1 MKSIEF
7 VPAHFKEGV
16 FDWRKGYRA
25 VCGNKRLTFNIMPWL
40 YAAAAIALGAF
51 LFIRYQNHTTDYL
64 AYDVAQTFTLPD
76 GSKAILQPGAK
87 LSLKPR
93 RNPRSITLDGT
104 ALFSVA
110 RDAGKTFTVTTDKS
124 FVKVLGTVFQLS
136 ESDLDVFEG
145 KVLFSSAPD
154 SAGVIVTAGESAR
167 IIDGIAQKTMQ
178 SPNPIAW
185 AKGRFSYDNTPLERV
200 LEELSDYFDVSLRCG
215 QEGKWLTAEFSTE
228 SLEEI
233 INLIETALDV
243 TITVER

>member
-25 VCGNKRLTFNIMPWL
+25 VCGNKRRTFNIMPWL

-104 ALFSVA
+104 ALFSVEKM
-110 RDAGKTFTVTTDKS
+110 DGKPFTVKS
-124 FVKVLGTVFQLS
+124 EAAYVKVLGTVFQLS
-136 ESDLDVFEG
+136 GNTLEVYEG
-145 KVLFSSAPD
+145 KVLFALTED
-154 SAGVIVTAGESAR
+154 SEGIVVTAGEKAVIR
-167 IIDGIAQKTMQ
+167 GDKPEKTV
-178 SPNPIAW
+178 
-185 AKGRFSYDNTPLERV
+185 RFVYDDTPLEKV
-200 LEELSDYFDVSLRCG
+200 LADLSKYYGVSLNCA
-215 QEGKWLTAEFSTE
+215 KTHKKLTAEFPAE

-233 INLIETALDV
+233 VDLIEAALDV
-243 TITVER
+243 EIEIEK

>member
-25 VCGNKRLTFNIMPWL
+25 VCGNKRRTFNIMPWL

-64 AYDVAQTFTLPD
+64 AYDVAQAFTLPD

-104 ALFSVA
+104 ALFSVEKM
-110 RDAGKTFTVTTDKS
+110 DGKPFTVKS
-124 FVKVLGTVFQLS
+124 EAAYVKVLGTVFQLS
-136 ESDLDVFEG
+136 GNTLEVYEG
-145 KVLFSSAPD
+145 KVLFALTED
-154 SAGVIVTAGESAR
+154 SEGIVVTAGEKAVIR
-167 IIDGIAQKTMQ
+167 GDKPEKTV
-178 SPNPIAW
+178 
-185 AKGRFSYDNTPLERV
+185 RFVYDDTPLEKV
-200 LEELSDYFDVSLRCG
+200 LADLSKYYGVSLNCA
-215 QEGKWLTAEFSTE
+215 KTHKKLTAEFPAE

-233 INLIETALDV
+233 VDLIEAALDV
-243 TITVER
+243 EIEIEK

>member
-25 VCGNKRLTFNIMPWL
+25 VCGNKRRTFNIMPWL

-104 ALFSVA
+104 ALFSVEKM
-110 RDAGKTFTVTTDKS
+110 DGKPFTVKS
-124 FVKVLGTVFQLS
+124 EAAYVKVLGTVFQLS
-136 ESDLDVFEG
+136 GNTLEVYEG
-145 KVLFSSAPD
+145 KVLFAPTED
-154 SAGVIVTAGESAR
+154 SEGIVVTAGEKAVIR
-167 IIDGIAQKTMQ
+167 GDKPEKTV
-178 SPNPIAW
+178 
-185 AKGRFSYDNTPLERV
+185 RFVYDDTPLEKV
-200 LEELSDYFDVSLRCG
+200 LADLSKYYGVSLNCA
-215 QEGKWLTAEFSTE
+215 KTHKKLTAEFPAE

-233 INLIETALDV
+233 VDLIEAALDV
-243 TITVER
+243 EIEIEK

>member
-25 VCGNKRLTFNIMPWL
+25 VCGNKRRTFNIMPWL

-104 ALFSVA
+104 ALFSVEKM
-110 RDAGKTFTVTTDKS
+110 DGKPFTVKS
-124 FVKVLGTVFQLS
+124 EAAYVKVLGTVFQLS
-136 ESDLDVFEG
+136 GNTLEVYEG
-145 KVLFSSAPD
+145 KVLFALTED
-154 SAGVIVTAGESAR
+154 SEGIVVTAGEKAVIR
-167 IIDGIAQKTMQ
+167 GDKPEKTV
-178 SPNPIAW
+178 
-185 AKGRFSYDNTPLERV
+185 RFVYDDTPLEKV
-200 LEELSDYFDVSLRCG
+200 LADLSKYYGVSLNCA
-215 QEGKWLTAEFSTE
+215 KTLKKLTAEFPAE

-233 INLIETALDV
+233 VDLIEAALDV
-243 TITVER
+243 EIEIEK

>member
-25 VCGNKRLTFNIMPWL
+25 VCGNKRRTFNIMPWL

-104 ALFSVA
+104 ALFSVEKM
-110 RDAGKTFTVTTDKS
+110 DGKPFTVKS
-124 FVKVLGTVFQLS
+124 EAAYVKVLGTVFQLS
-136 ESDLDVFEG
+136 GNTLEVYEG
-145 KVLFSSAPD
+145 KVLFALTED
-154 SAGVIVTAGESAR
+154 SEGIVVTAGEKAVIR
-167 IIDGIAQKTMQ
+167 GDKPEKTV
-178 SPNPIAW
+178 
-185 AKGRFSYDNTPLERV
+185 RFVYDDTPLEKV
-200 LEELSDYFDVSLRCG
+200 LADLSKYYGVSLNCA
-215 QEGKWLTAEFSTE
+215 KTHKKLTAEFPAE

-233 INLIETALDV
+233 LDLIEAALDV
-243 TITVER
+243 EIEIEK

>member
-7 VPAHFKEGV
+7 VLAHFKEGV

-25 VCGNKRLTFNIMPWL
+25 VCGNKRRTFNIMPWL
-40 YAAAAIALGAF
+40 FAAAAIALGAF

-104 ALFSVA
+104 ALFSVEKM
-110 RDAGKTFTVTTDKS
+110 DGKPFTVKS
-124 FVKVLGTVFQLS
+124 EAAYVKVLGTVFQLS
-136 ESDLDVFEG
+136 GNTLEVYEG
-145 KVLFSSAPD
+145 KVLFALTED
-154 SAGVIVTAGESAR
+154 SEGIVVTAGEKAVIR
-167 IIDGIAQKTMQ
+167 GDKPEKTV
-178 SPNPIAW
+178 
-185 AKGRFSYDNTPLERV
+185 RFVYDDTPLEKV
-200 LEELSDYFDVSLRCG
+200 LADLSKYYGVSLNCA
-215 QEGKWLTAEFSTE
+215 KTHKKLTAEFPAE

-233 INLIETALDV
+233 VDLIEAALDV
-243 TITVER
+243 EIEIEK

>member
-25 VCGNKRLTFNIMPWL
+25 VCGNKRRTFNIMPWL

-93 RNPRSITLDGT
+93 RNPRSITLNGT
-104 ALFSVA
+104 ALFSVEKM
-110 RDAGKTFTVTTDKS
+110 DGKPFTVKS
-124 FVKVLGTVFQLS
+124 EAAYVKVLGTVFQLS
-136 ESDLDVFEG
+136 GNTLEVYEG
-145 KVLFSSAPD
+145 KVLFAPTED
-154 SAGVIVTAGESAR
+154 YEGIVVTAGEKAVIR
-167 IIDGIAQKTMQ
+167 GDKPEKTV
-178 SPNPIAW
+178 
-185 AKGRFSYDNTPLERV
+185 RFVYDDTPLEKV
-200 LEELSDYFDVSLRCG
+200 LADLSKYYGVSLNCA
-215 QEGKWLTAEFSTE
+215 KTHKKLTAEFPAE

-233 INLIETALDV
+233 VDLIEAALDV
-243 TITVER
+243 EIEIEK

>member
-25 VCGNKRLTFNIMPWL
+25 VCGNKRRTFNIMPWL

-93 RNPRSITLDGT
+93 RNPRSITLNGT
-104 ALFSVA
+104 ALFSVEKM
-110 RDAGKTFTVTTDKS
+110 DGKPFTVKS
-124 FVKVLGTVFQLS
+124 EAAYVKVLGTVFQLS
-136 ESDLDVFEG
+136 GNTLEVYEG
-145 KVLFSSAPD
+145 KVLFALTED
-154 SAGVIVTAGESAR
+154 SEGIVVTAGEKAVIR
-167 IIDGIAQKTMQ
+167 RDKPEKTV
-178 SPNPIAW
+178 
-185 AKGRFSYDNTPLERV
+185 RFVYDDTPLEKV
-200 LEELSDYFDVSLRCG
+200 LADLSKYYGVSLNCA
-215 QEGKWLTAEFSTE
+215 KTHKKLTAEFPAE

-233 INLIETALDV
+233 VDLIEAALDV
-243 TITVER
+243 EIEIEK